1 MVFINQ
7 NGRPDE
13 TQRQQDCSYEAT
25 IHIVRGSRSTWVCDL
40 CVPMRINKE
49 RSQTLVIFRVVLAY
63 GFARLRTFP

>member
-13 TQRQQDCSYEAT
+13 KQRQQDCSYEAT

-49 RSQTLVIFRVVLAY
+49 RSQTLVIFREVLAY